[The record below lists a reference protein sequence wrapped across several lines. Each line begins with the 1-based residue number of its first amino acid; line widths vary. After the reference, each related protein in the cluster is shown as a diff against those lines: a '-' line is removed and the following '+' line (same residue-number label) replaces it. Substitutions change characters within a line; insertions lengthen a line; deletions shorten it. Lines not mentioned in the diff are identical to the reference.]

1 MFQRGL
7 AFLAFLKEIAF
18 KKQIC
23 SMINTAS
30 VIQNL
35 FTRWYP
41 LVPPQLL
48 QMLGINC
55 LSSPSPR
62 ECPGLVVPEMLGKV
76 SPHPWRLALAGCL
89 MQGITA
95 WPSGLCGAVYAP
107 ELPMEWDLGETSE
120 TTSVP
125 LLLPYHL
132 PQSLI
137 EHSQEITQESSFEV
151 PLPGNLT

>member
-30 VIQNL
+30 VHPESFYQVV
-35 FTRWYP
+35 P
-41 LVPPQLL
+41 PPPQLL

-55 LSSPSPR
+55 LSSASPR

-89 MQGITA
+89 MQGVTA
-95 WPSGLCGAVYAP
+95 WPSVLCGAVYAP
-107 ELPMEWDLGETSE
+107 ELPME
-120 TTSVP
+120 
-125 LLLPYHL
+125 
-132 PQSLI
+132 
-137 EHSQEITQESSFEV
+137 
-151 PLPGNLT
+151 